1 MANERHPSLPLQP
14 LPTHPEGSDW
24 PTVAWPKGALGLEVD
39 RARLDGLTARAF
51 SDPAP
56 EAMSETHALLIVQ
69 RGRIVQET
77 YWRDYGPDDTYPS
90 WSMAKSITHA
100 LVGILV
106 RDGKLDIHRPAPV
119 PEWQGAGDPRK
130 EITLDQL
137 LRMSSGLHFVE
148 DYVDGEISNVI
159 EMLFGAG
166 KADVAAYA
174 ANQPLDHPPDTFWS
188 YSSGTSN
195 IVARIVQDAVGLRGS
210 DFEKYMRE
218 VLFEPLGMNSA
229 FPRFDEMGTFI
240 GSSFCFCTAR
250 DFARFGLLYLRDGV
264 WDGRRILPEGW
275 VDYARTP
282 TTLPVDDD
290 LDYGAHWWLGLGGPG
305 SFSCNGYQGQFI
317 VDVPGLDLVLVR
329 HGNSLE
335 ERCDRVR
342 EWIGEVVDCFR
353 GRSDRVPGSNA

>member
-1 MANERHPSLPLQP
+1 MNARHSASP
-14 LPTHPEGSDW
+14 LPPLPDQPVGVEW
-24 PTVAWPKGALGLEVD
+24 PTAVWPTAPLD
-39 RARLDGLTARAF
+39 PRADHRRLADLVEQAF

-56 EAMSETHALLIVQ
+56 ESMGETHALLIVQ
-69 RGRIVQET
+69 HGAIVHET
-77 YWRDYGPDDTYPS
+77 HWRDHGPEDTHPS

-106 RDGKLDIHRPAPV
+106 RDGRLEIEAPAPV
-119 PEWQGAGDPRK
+119 PEWQGPADPRK

-137 LRMSSGLHFVE
+137 LRMSSGLHFIE

-159 EMLFGAG
+159 EMLFGSG
-166 KADVAAYA
+166 KDDVAAYA
-174 ANQPLDHPPDTFWS
+174 ANQPLEHPPGSVWS

-195 IVARIVQDAVGLRGS
+195 IIARIVQDTVGLRG
-210 DFEKYMRE
+210 DAFGKYMRE
-218 VLFEPLGMNSA
+218 VLFEPLGMSSA
-229 FPRFDEMGTFI
+229 KPRFDAVGTFI
-240 GSSFCFCTAR
+240 GSSFCFCTPR

-264 WDGRRILPEGW
+264 WDGQRILPEGW
-275 VDYARTP
+275 VDHARTSVP
-282 TTLPVDDD
+282 LPVDDD

-317 VDVPGLDLVLVR
+317 VNVPDLDLILVR
-329 HGNSLE
+329 HGNSLD

-353 GRSDRVPGSNA
+353 GVTAARSPKP